1 MGYVRGPSLASRA
14 CACAREGELDFR
26 AAPAA
31 LAVGFAL
38 GGTVGVGTLA
48 FVILI
53 GPAVEGS
60 FWLLARSP
68 LVEREATQTVL
79 SPPA

>member
-1 MGYVRGPSLASRA
+1 M
-14 CACAREGELDFR
+14 
-26 AAPAA
+26 
-31 LAVGFAL
+31 
-38 GGTVGVGTLA
+38 GTLA

-60 FWLLARSP
+60 VWLLARSP